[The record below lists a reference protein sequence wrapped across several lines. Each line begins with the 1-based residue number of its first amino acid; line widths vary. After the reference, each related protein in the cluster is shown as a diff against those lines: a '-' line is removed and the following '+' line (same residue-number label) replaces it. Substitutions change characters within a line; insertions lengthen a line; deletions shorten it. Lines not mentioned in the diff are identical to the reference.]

1 MRVLH
6 IISSISKLA
15 GGPAR
20 SVQGLVYGLEMAG
33 VEAWLM
39 PLKERGKPW
48 VAGISHFRCPG
59 LEGARGVR
67 LAVESAIDEIH
78 PDLVHIHSIW
88 QLSLH
93 QAVVAARR
101 KKIPYIIAPRGSIE
115 VWSLRQKWLKK
126 KIGMWLYQ
134 RRDLKM
140 AVAIHVTAESEAEQA
155 RKLVLGQRIILSPNG
170 VNVPRSLPTWRQRQ
184 DGFHRVVF
192 VSRIHYK
199 KGLLNLVDA
208 WARVRPQGWKMEI
221 VGTDEVGYQRIV
233 EDRVANYGLQDSFIF
248 TGPLDDSQKWE
259 AYRRADFF
267 FLPTYSENFGIVVA
281 EALYAGIPVVTTK
294 GTPWRELQERGCG
307 MWIDVSVDACED
319 ALRHMCSLRDNERAT
334 MGRIGRMLIEERYLW
349 PSIGEDMKIQYEKI
363 LNRR

>member
-1 MRVLH
+1 MKVLH

-20 SVQGLVYGLEMAG
+20 SVQGLVAGLEEVG

-39 PLKERGKPW
+39 PLKERGLPW
-48 VAGISHFRCPG
+48 VSGIPHFRCPG

-67 LAVESAIDEIH
+67 RAVESAIDEIQ
-78 PDLVHIHSIW
+78 PDLVHVHSIW

-93 QAVVAARR
+93 QAVVAARG
-101 KKIPYIIAPRGSIE
+101 KNIPYIIAPRGSIE

-126 KIGMWLYQ
+126 KLGLWLYQ
-134 RRDLKM
+134 GRDLKR

-155 RKLVLGQRIILSPNG
+155 RKLGLKQRLILSSNG
-170 VNVPRSLPTWRQRQ
+170 VNVPDSLPAWRQHE
-184 DGFHRVVF
+184 DGFHRAVF

-221 VGTDEVGYQRIV
+221 VGTDEVGYQRTV
-233 EDRVANYGLQDSFIF
+233 EDRVAKYGLQDAFVF
-248 TGPLDDSQKWE
+248 TGPLDDSRKWG

-267 FLPTYSENFGIVVA
+267 FLPTHSENFGIVVA
-281 EALYAGIPVVTTK
+281 EALYAGLPVVTTK
-294 GTPWRELQERGCG
+294 GTPWRELQERNCG
-307 MWIDVSVDACED
+307 LWIDVSVDACEK
-319 ALRHMCSLRDNERAT
+319 ALKEMCSLSDAERIA
-334 MGRIGRMLIEERYLW
+334 MGCRGRELVEERYLW
-349 PSIGEDMKIQYEKI
+349 PAIGRQMADEYQKLIGG
-363 LNRR
+363 

>member
-1 MRVLH
+1 MKVLH
-6 IISSISKLA
+6 VISSISKLA

-20 SVQGLVYGLEMAG
+20 SVQGLVAGLEGAG

-48 VAGISHFRCPG
+48 VSGISHFRCPG
-59 LEGARGVR
+59 LEGVWGVR
-67 LAVESAIDEIH
+67 RAVEKAIDEIR
-78 PDLVHIHSIW
+78 PDLVHVHSIW

-93 QAVVAARR
+93 QAVVAARC
-101 KKIPYIIAPRGSIE
+101 KDVPYIIAPRGSIE

-126 KIGMWLYQ
+126 KLGLWLYQ
-134 RRDLKM
+134 GRDLKR

-155 RKLVLGQRIILSPNG
+155 RKLGLGQRLILSPNG
-170 VNVPRSLPTWRQRQ
+170 VNVPDSLPDWRQHE
-184 DGFHRVVF
+184 DGFRRAVF

-221 VGTDEVGYQRIV
+221 VGTDEVGYQRTV
-233 EDRVANYGLQDSFIF
+233 EERVAKHGLQDAFIF

-267 FLPTYSENFGIVVA
+267 FLPTHSENFGIVVA
-281 EALYAGIPVVTTK
+281 EALYAGLPVVTTN
-294 GTPWRELQERGCG
+294 GTPWRELQERNCG
-307 MWIDVSVDACED
+307 MWIDVSVDACER
-319 ALRHMCSLRDNERAT
+319 ALKAMCSLSDAERFA
-334 MGRIGRMLIEERYLW
+334 MGRRGRELIERRYLW
-349 PSIGEDMKIQYEKI
+349 PAIGRQMVNEYRKLIGG
-363 LNRR
+363 